1 MMPNE
6 RPDRP
11 NYLFLITL
19 VITLLILGLD
29 RMGMPGL
36 RILATQL
43 YRWAVVLSGFALLLG
58 VVNVSWVHL
67 RRVMAGHVGWQ
78 HSLALLAALLVI
90 FVAGMVS
97 PTGVRSPVV
106 EWLFDSVIAPGQ
118 AALFALLALFMAGAA
133 YRYLRIG
140 RPGAGWILAGVALVM
155 MVQMPAAQAI
165 LPENL
170 AALTGWIVDV
180 PAMAAL
186 RGVLLG
192 SSFALLVVVFRFLL
206 TAR

>member
-1 MMPNE
+1 MPNE
-6 RPDRP
+6 RPARP
-11 NYLFLITL
+11 NYLFLTIL
-19 VITLLILGLD
+19 VMTVLILGLD
-29 RMGMPGL
+29 RMGLALL
-36 RILATQL
+36 RAPATQL

-58 VVNVSWVHL
+58 VANVSWVHL
-67 RRVMAGHVGWQ
+67 RRVMAGQTGWQ
-78 HSLALLAALLVI
+78 HSLALLAALLVV
-90 FVAGMVS
+90 FAAGMVS

-140 RPGAGWILAGVALVM
+140 RPGAVWILAGVALVL
-155 MVQMPAAQAI
+155 MVQMLAAHAI
-165 LPENL
+165 LPASL

-192 SSFALLVVVFRFLL
+192 SSFALLVVAFRFLL